1 VFLKYISAGMLGEPV
16 SVRTVTNDWS
26 GCVLPTAKEIAAFLE
41 MWKSGG
47 LVPEPSKDI
56 AEAWGSGNAIAWE

>member
-1 VFLKYISAGMLGEPV
+1 MPGEPV
-16 SVRTVTNDWS
+16 SVRTATNDWS
-26 GCVLPTAKEIAAFLE
+26 GWVLPTAKEIAGFLE

-56 AEAWGSGNAIAWE
+56 AEAWGKGNAMAWE

>member
-1 VFLKYISAGMLGEPV
+1 VFLKYISAGMPGEPV

-26 GCVLPTAKEIAAFLE
+26 ECVLPTAKEIAAFLE

-47 LVPEPSKDI
+47 LVLVPSKDI
-56 AEAWGSGNAIAWE
+56 AED